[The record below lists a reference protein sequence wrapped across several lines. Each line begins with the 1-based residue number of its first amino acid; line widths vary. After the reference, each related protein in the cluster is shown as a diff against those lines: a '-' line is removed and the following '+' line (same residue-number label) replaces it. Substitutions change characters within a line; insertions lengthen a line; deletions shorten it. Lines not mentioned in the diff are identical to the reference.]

1 MFLHYMS
8 DINEAYSNI
17 DYIHTYEMP
26 SHIEED
32 LEKLL
37 EDRNSMFSNSDLF
50 FKPSHIVS
58 ELDLDLLKKD
68 FDPTLLIQESNKY
81 KDTMF
86 SKLRQLTILN
96 CDLEHSSA
104 QIDSLVESKVTLNS
118 LFEKQFIDNVLSS
131 IEPLLVNTKKI
142 HDDISLNIK
151 KLEKEVFVLFKFSPY
166 YTNND
171 PKKICPICLHR
182 EISVAVVPCGHTL
195 CQKCAGSLISRS
207 CFFCRSDIQH
217 IIKLYL

>member
-1 MFLHYMS
+1 MT
-8 DINEAYSNI
+8 DINEAYTNNE
-17 DYIHTYEMP
+17 YNPTYEMP

-37 EDRNSMFSNSDLF
+37 EDRNSMFSNSDVF

-58 ELDLDLLKKD
+58 ENDLDILKRE

-86 SKLRQLTILN
+86 SKLNQLTILN

-104 QIDSLVESKVTLNS
+104 QIDSLVDTKVSLHS

-131 IEPLLVNTKKI
+131 IDPLIADTKKKY
-142 HDDISLNIK
+142 DSISSNIN
-151 KLEKEVFVLFKFSPY
+151 KLEKEIFVLFKFSPY

-171 PKKICPICLHR
+171 PKKTCPICLHK
-182 EISVAVVPCGHTL
+182 EIAVAMVPCGHTL
-195 CQKCAGSLISRS
+195 CQPCANSLPSRS
-207 CFFCRSDIQH
+207 CFICRSDVKH
-217 IIKLYL
+217 ILKLYI